1 MMSDSWLALYVA
13 YSIVWIGLFSFL
25 GYMFLRQRRVER
37 DIRMLKEE
45 VSKHG
50 K

>member
-1 MMSDSWLALYVA
+1 MSDSLTALYVA
-13 YSIVWIGLFSFL
+13 YSIVWAGLFLYL
-25 GYMFLRQRRVER
+25 GYMFMRQRRIER
-37 DIRMLKEE
+37 EIRMLKEE